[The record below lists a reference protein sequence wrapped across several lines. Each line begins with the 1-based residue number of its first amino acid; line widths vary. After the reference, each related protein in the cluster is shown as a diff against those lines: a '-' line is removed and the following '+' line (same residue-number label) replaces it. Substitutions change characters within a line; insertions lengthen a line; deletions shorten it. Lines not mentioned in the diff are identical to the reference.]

1 MMLANRLDLW
11 GHLQAKALR
20 LEAACVLLAGTVAGL
35 VGLTLWLATRPV
47 PLLYPTAAG
56 PLLVLPGAVPDT
68 LAVDFAQQLVLLLG
82 NVTPATAADAHAAVA
97 KYLHPQLLLPFQTAM
112 ARERDLLR
120 TDEMAT
126 QLAVRS
132 ATVTTP
138 GVPRIV
144 TVQALRRIYVG
155 TTPIRDEEVQA
166 TVTLRLVAPSPLNP
180 YGLVVTALHL
190 TPPLVPAEASTAR
203 LSRR

>member
-1 MMLANRLDLW
+1 MMATRLDLW
-11 GHLQAKALR
+11 GHLQARALR
-20 LEAACVLLAGTVAGL
+20 LEATCVLLA
-35 VGLTLWLATRPV
+35 LATVGQAALTAWLLLRSAPIYYVPATVGPGLLRP
-47 PLLYPTAAG
+47 G
-56 PLLVLPGAVPDT
+56 EVPDT
-68 LAVDFAQQLVLLLG
+68 LAVDLAQQLVLLLG
-82 NVTPATAADAHAAVA
+82 NVTSVTAADAHTAVA
-97 KYLHPQLLLPFQTAM
+97 KYLHPQLLLAYQTQM
-112 ARERDLLR
+112 AREREVLQ

-138 GVPRIV
+138 GRPQTV

-155 TTPIRDEEVQA
+155 KTPIRDEEVQA
-166 TVTLRLVAPSPLNP
+166 LVTLLPVLPSPLNP

>member
-1 MMLANRLDLW
+1 MLANRLDLW

-20 LEAACVLLAGTVAGL
+20 LEAVCVLLAVTAAGL
-35 VGLTLWLATRPV
+35 GGLTLWLATRPV

-82 NVTPATAADAHAAVA
+82 NTTPATAADAHAAVA
-97 KYLHPQLLLPFQTAM
+97 KYLHPQLLLPFTTQM

-138 GVPRIV
+138 GGIPRIV
-144 TVQALRRIYVG
+144 TVMALRRLYVG
-155 TTPIRDEEVQA
+155 KTPIRDEEVQA
-166 TVTLRLVAPSPLNP
+166 TVTLLPVAPSPLNP
-180 YGLVVTALHL
+180 YGLVVTALQL
-190 TPPLVPAEASTAR
+190 TPPLVPAVASSAR
-203 LSRR
+203 LPRR

>member
-1 MMLANRLDLW
+1 MLANRLDLW

-20 LEAACVLLAGTVAGL
+20 LEAACVLLAGTAAGL
-35 VGLTLWLATRPV
+35 AGLTVWLATRPV

-82 NVTPATAADAHAAVA
+82 NVTPATAADAHTAVA
-97 KYLHPQLLLPFQTAM
+97 KYVHPQLLLPFQTAM
-112 ARERDLLR
+112 TRDR

-138 GVPRIV
+138 GSPRTV
-144 TVQALRRIYVG
+144 TVMALRRLYVG
-155 TTPIRDEEVQA
+155 KTPIRDEEVQA
-166 TVTLRLVAPSPLNP
+166 MVTLLPVAPSPLNP
-180 YGLVVTALHL
+180 YGLVVTALQL
-190 TPPLVPAEASTAR
+190 TPPLVPAETSPAR
-203 LSRR
+203 LARRERR

>member
-1 MMLANRLDLW
+1 MLANRLNLW

-20 LEAACVLLAGTVAGL
+20 LEAACVLLAGATL
-35 VGLTLWLATRPV
+35 GLTALTFWLATRPV

-82 NVTPATAADAHAAVA
+82 NVTPVTAADAHTAIA
-97 KYLHPQLLLPFQTAM
+97 KYLHPQLLLPFTTQM
-112 ARERDLLR
+112 AREREVLR
-120 TDEMAT
+120 TDEIAT
-126 QLAVRS
+126 QLAVRR

-138 GVPRIV
+138 GVPHTV
-144 TVQALRRIYVG
+144 TVTALRRIYVG
-155 TTPIRDEEVQA
+155 KTPIRDEEVQA
-166 TVTLRLVAPSPLNP
+166 LVTLLPVAPSPLNP
-180 YGLVVTALHL
+180 YGLVVTGLHL
-190 TPPLVPAEASTAR
+190 PPPLVPAEARPAR

>member
-1 MMLANRLDLW
+1 MAHRLDLW
-11 GHLQAKALR
+11 SHLQARALR
-20 LEAACVLLAGTVAGL
+20 LEAACMLLALAT
-35 VGLTLWLATRPV
+35 VGLAALTGWLLLRPTPIYYVPATVGPGLLHSGEV
-47 PLLYPTAAG
+47 PA
-56 PLLVLPGAVPDT
+56 T

-82 NVTPATAADAHAAVA
+82 NVTPATAADAHTAVA
-97 KYLHPQLLLPFQTAM
+97 KYLHPQLLLPFQTLM
-112 ARERDLLR
+112 ARERELLH
-120 TDEMAT
+120 TDEIAT

-138 GVPRIV
+138 GRPQTV

-155 TTPIRDEEVQA
+155 KTPIRDEEVQA
-166 TVTLRLVAPSPLNP
+166 TVTLLPVAPSPLNP

-190 TPPLVPAEASTAR
+190 TPPLVPAEVSTAR

>member
-1 MMLANRLDLW
+1 MLANRLTLW
-11 GHLQAKALR
+11 GHLQARALR
-20 LEAACVLLAGTVAGL
+20 LEAVCVLLAGTTL
-35 VGLTLWLATRPV
+35 GLTALTVWLATRPV
-47 PLLYPTAAG
+47 PLLYPTTAG
-56 PLLVLPGAVPDT
+56 PLLVVPGAVPDT

-82 NVTPATAADAHAAVA
+82 NTTPATAADAHAAVA

-112 ARERDLLR
+112 ARERELLH

-138 GVPRIV
+138 GVPRTV
-144 TVQALRRIYVG
+144 TVLALRRIYVG
-155 TTPIRDEEVQA
+155 KTPIRDEDVQA
-166 TVTLRLVAPSPLNP
+166 TVTLLPVAPSPLNP

-190 TPPLVPAEASTAR
+190 TPPLVLAEARPAR

>member
-1 MMLANRLDLW
+1 M
-11 GHLQAKALR
+11 
-20 LEAACVLLAGTVAGL
+20 LLAGATL
-35 VGLTLWLATRPV
+35 GLTSLTVWLATRPV

-56 PLLVLPGAVPDT
+56 PLLVRPGAVPDT
-68 LAVDFAQQLVLLLG
+68 LAVDFAQQLVLLLS

-97 KYLHPQLLLPFQTAM
+97 KYLHPQLLLAFQTQM
-112 ARERDLLR
+112 AREREYLT
-120 TDEMAT
+120 TDAIAT

-138 GVPRIV
+138 GRPQTV

-155 TTPIRDEEVQA
+155 KTPIRDEEVQA
-166 TVTLRLVAPSPLNP
+166 TVTLLPVVPSPLNP
-180 YGLVVTALHL
+180 YGLVVTALQL
-190 TPPLVPAEASTAR
+190 SPPLVPAETRPAR